1 MSESIRLI
9 EKLSH
14 EEKILVC
21 DSIAPY
27 LARSL
32 LEENK
37 QVLKR
42 SVLVGQR
49 ISNITGPQA
58 VNLLKLHI
66 DNIVV
71 SHILNTVL
79 ETWVTNVKQDI
90 NQSIADG
97 LSAQESLFKALT
109 NDSYMAFQPRLF
121 FVVAKDYLGKLEIK
135 TDKRSVT
142 KFNTEITKRL
152 KASLS
157 KAEIIELENKDLKK
171 QVKTLKS
178 DKKLLIAANEQLTQD
193 LSLEKEQV
201 ASLSEAHKKSKTKL
215 SALTA
220 ENKKLKEETSTF
232 HDQFAQNNKH
242 LEYLQRQ
249 VNDLT
254 NISSLL
260 KISDDDYLASLD
272 DTMDR
277 AAFSGQ
283 SLSICCVSGDH
294 QQNYLTRLADLT
306 ESGTFYPFHANL
318 SAQSITAKAVR
329 LNLSDASKKR
339 GSVGVWSW
347 VSGTQSTTLNYQ
359 SVFNAYTKYEPSL
372 EPIEIAIL
380 NDVST
385 LEQLIERVKNGIKYT
400 AISNKVLFSARQKDA
415 TFIGVLYTPSNSNIP
430 NITDNTYILKS
441 TCNELAI
448 YKFNGGS
455 ILMNL
460 CNGHSFYN
468 RPFLGKPAQVCALK
482 TTFDV
487 VKNIV
492 VSSLSFALDADKSLE
507 YQSFDNIAQMLTNMP
522 AMEDIPLQI
531 MTACHCSYEQ
541 AQVYL
546 NKFLQEAHKYINHN
560 TFKDHVL
567 IEVAKQSPE
576 LQNRIKALLKQEWEQ
591 EFSHEI
597 NSANTKIAELRT
609 QIDTLDHELS
619 AKNNELDSS
628 TANVS
633 NAQEALSA
641 IKSSIALEEAR
652 LAQLQKQN
660 QATLQ
665 ELKSEQQEELRKLHA
680 QKEQEA
686 LAIEKAIEDRIE
698 KAKNSV
704 ADSIADFAF
713 FKAYHAVAQNL
724 EKRTPLTTTSQEQ
737 DAASA
742 YPPSQVQVCDTSIKQ
757 SCYKIVE
764 RDYDDLGEAKT
775 IGQVYKALTQN
786 LKKAGVAH
794 RYSHDLAKYLLSAY
808 IEKQPILLAGPNSMD
823 IVQALSAVVAE
834 NVYGVLSCSEGLN
847 EHDFEK
853 IGHGK
858 DRVVVLQNLLS
869 SPCINQLETLL
880 SRPGVFF
887 VATHPYKEDL
897 QVEPKGL
904 YSFILPLITE
914 YFISSKPSGAYT
926 VYLDEDKLLTNT
938 HVEDESKIEMLSS
951 FAPSKLVAN
960 RIESLFSRMSNIGL
974 SQDDT
979 DDAQLILALL
989 PLAFVMM
996 RLDRLKAMF
1005 EGNSSSLSLS
1015 EQLRDELELI
1025 LGDIA

>member
-1 MSESIRLI
+1 MSEAIRLI

-14 EEKILVC
+14 EEKLLVC
-21 DSIAPY
+21 DSIALY

-49 ISNITGPQA
+49 ISNITGQQA

-79 ETWVTNVKQDI
+79 ETWVANVKQEI

-97 LSAQESLFKALT
+97 LSAQESLLKALT

-121 FVVAKDYLGKLEIK
+121 FVVAKDYLSKLEIK

-152 KASLS
+152 NASLS

-171 QVKTLKS
+171 QVKALKS
-178 DKKLLIAANEQLTQD
+178 DKKQLIATNEQLTQD
-193 LSLEKEQV
+193 LSLEKDQV

-215 SALTA
+215 SALTE

-232 HDQFAQNNKH
+232 HDQLAQNNKH
-242 LEYLQRQ
+242 LDYLQRQ

-260 KISDDDYLASLD
+260 KISDDDYLSSLD

-277 AAFSGQ
+277 VAFSGQ
-283 SLSICCVSGDH
+283 NFSICCVSGDH

-347 VSGTQSTTLNYQ
+347 VSGTQSTIRESQ
-359 SVFNAYTKYEPSL
+359 SVFNAYTNYEPNL

-385 LEQLIERVKNGIKYT
+385 LEQLIERVKNGIRYT

-415 TFIGVLYTPSNSNIP
+415 TFIGVLFTQSNSNIP
-430 NITDNTYILKS
+430 NVTNNTYLLKS
-441 TCNELAI
+441 RCTELAI

-460 CNGHSFYN
+460 CDGHSFYN
-468 RPFLGKPAQVCALK
+468 RPFLGKPAQVCSLK
-482 TTFDV
+482 SAFEI
-487 VKNIV
+487 VKDIV
-492 VSSLSFALDADKSLE
+492 SSSLSFTFDANRSLE
-507 YQSFDNIAQMLTNMP
+507 YQSFDNVVQMLKNMP

-531 MTACHCSYEQ
+531 MTACHCSYET
-541 AQVYL
+541 AQGYL
-546 NKFLQEAHKYINHN
+546 NKFLQEAHNYVNHN
-560 TFKDHVL
+560 TFKDNVL
-567 IEVAKQSPE
+567 IELAKRNID
-576 LQNRIKALLKQEWEQ
+576 LQERIKALLKQEWEQ
-591 EFSHEI
+591 ENALEI
-597 NSANTKIAELRT
+597 SRANNEITELRT
-609 QIDTLDHELS
+609 QIDTLAQEIS

-628 TANVS
+628 TANIKS
-633 NAQEALSA
+633 AKENLNAIQ
-641 IKSSIALEEAR
+641 SSIALEEEH
-652 LAQLQKQN
+652 LAKLHKQSKTTLEELKKAQQDELQK
-660 QATLQ
+660 
-665 ELKSEQQEELRKLHA
+665 LKS

-686 LAIEKAIEDRIE
+686 LAIEKAIGERIE

-713 FKAYHAVAQNL
+713 FKAYHAVAL
-724 EKRTPLTTTSQEQ
+724 GIEKRESLTTSSTAQTVTASYQTSQEK
-737 DAASA
+737 AL
-742 YPPSQVQVCDTSIKQ
+742 DTIFKQ
-757 SCYKIVE
+757 SSYKIID

-775 IGQVYKALTQN
+775 IRQVYKALTQN

-834 NVYGVLSCSEGLN
+834 NVYGLLSCSEGLN
-847 EHDFEK
+847 EHDFEQ

-869 SPCINQLETLL
+869 SPCINQLESLL

-904 YSFILPLITE
+904 YSFMLPVITE
-914 YFISSKPSGAYT
+914 YFISTKPSGAYT
-926 VYLDEDKLLTNT
+926 VYLDEDKLLTNIN
-938 HVEDESKIEMLSS
+938 VEDKLKIETLSS
-951 FAPSKLVAN
+951 FAPSRLIVN
-960 RIESLFSRMSNIGL
+960 RIESLFSRMSSIDM

-979 DDAQLILALL
+979 DDAQVILALL

-996 RLDRLKAMF
+996 RLDRLKTMF
-1005 EGNSSSLSLS
+1005 EDNSSSLNIS
-1015 EQLRDELELI
+1015 EILKDDLELI